1 MDTGADDP
9 GRPPQGWFVDPFG
22 SHEQRWFSQGA
33 PTALVRDGRTE
44 TQDPPPEGVV
54 DGPLIRAVP
63 LPPRRTGVEHVPAGG
78 DRPGEPAE
86 SSTAGRAD
94 PGPRP
99 HPGASSTPFR
109 ARPVPSTPKRV
120 VGPRWVAFGFAVV
133 WSLLL
138 IGLLVSA
145 TTTTRLP
152 DGHTHTQS
160 VVGRDPA
167 GVMAVAVLLVVAL
180 AVCGVGLVRRL
191 RAHSE
196 APSRPGYVFAGI
208 LCLLGVLSLATTGFT
223 LIILGAALF
232 VVARPLKRPRPL
244 PGEQVN

>member
-1 MDTGADDP
+1 
-9 GRPPQGWFVDPFG
+9 
-22 SHEQRWFSQGA
+22 
-33 PTALVRDGRTE
+33 
-44 TQDPPPEGVV
+44 
-54 DGPLIRAVP
+54 
-63 LPPRRTGVEHVPAGG
+63 
-78 DRPGEPAE
+78 
-86 SSTAGRAD
+86 
-94 PGPRP
+94 
-99 HPGASSTPFR
+99 
-109 ARPVPSTPKRV
+109 
-120 VGPRWVAFGFAVV
+120 VAFGFAVV